1 MNKTILHL
9 LLGITLL
16 LSACSGGKIEKV
28 LLGIPSELQGN
39 PQAEALIAEMTDA
52 VNDCRAATV
61 KLARVALKSESDS
74 LSLTQSLKMGAIAIG
89 FAKAQGKMEDCI
101 RQAENMGESLT
112 EAQHGSLMACLKNLE
127 TRSVEIIDNPEAL
140 GITQEEFE
148 RFKEQGIAISNSS
161 NHEDAYTEADS
172 LDEYHGEASGF
183 MDDDFNRGEVIE
195 MPKFMHI
202 LFPIVVIGLI
212 IFFAIRRINKF
223 FGKTKEIGYTISSMK
238 GKIGE
243 VKDKMEKEGDK
254 DSPEYKNAK
263 KALDFMDKFTK

>member
-1 MNKTILHL
+1 MDKTILHL

-16 LSACSGGKIEKV
+16 LYACSGSKIEKV
-28 LLGIPSELQGN
+28 PLGIPSELQGN
-39 PQAEALIAEMTDA
+39 PQVEALIADMTDA

-74 LSLTQSLKMGAIAIG
+74 LSLTQSLKMGTIAIG

-112 EAQHGSLMACLKNLE
+112 EAQHGSLMACLKKLE
-127 TRSVEIIDNPEAL
+127 NRSVEIDNPEAL

-161 NHEDAYTEADS
+161 NHEKAYTEADS

-195 MPKFMHI
+195 MPKFIHI
-202 LFPIVVIGLI
+202 LFPVVVIGLI
-212 IFFAIRRINKF
+212 IFFAIRRVKKF
-223 FGKTKEIGYTISSMK
+223 FGKTKEIGYTISGMK
-238 GKIGE
+238 SKIGE
-243 VKDKMEKEGDK
+243 VKDKMEQEGDK
-254 DSPEYKNAK
+254 DSPEYQNIK
-263 KALDFMDKFTK
+263 KGLDFMDKFTK